1 VGLSLLA
8 LAAVALLPN
17 AANVPG
23 GAEAGLPGPVD
34 VPGWPAPQPG
44 PGWHNL
50 FTAWERFDALWF
62 LRIAEEG
69 YRARDGSA
77 AFFPLYPLTVRV
89 LSGVLG
95 GHPFAAALL
104 LSSGALVA
112 ALVLLYLL
120 TAHELDEEAARRA
133 VLYTCL
139 FPGAVF
145 LFAPYSEPL
154 FLLCSVGA
162 FLAARR
168 GRWAVAGAAG
178 ALAAATRSVGIL
190 LGPALAVE
198 ALTRRREG
206 ERAWPGLLAAAA
218 VPLGTL
224 AYLGWWGLA
233 WGDPLAPL
241 RQQATW
247 QRSAAAPW
255 ETALQATRQ
264 AFRWIGTYPGGYH
277 LLDWLLVVPVAA
289 ACVYAAF
296 RFRPA
301 YAVYAL
307 ASLLVPLAYAFPPRP
322 LMSVPRFAAVLFPVS
337 WVLAD
342 LTRRRILPHAGVVA
356 VSAGGLAISTLL
368 FAGWYYIF

>member
-1 VGLSLLA
+1 
-8 LAAVALLPN
+8 
-17 AANVPG
+17 
-23 GAEAGLPGPVD
+23 
-34 VPGWPAPQPG
+34 
-44 PGWHNL
+44 
-50 FTAWERFDALWF
+50 
-62 LRIAEEG
+62 
-69 YRARDGSA
+69 
-77 AFFPLYPLTVRV
+77 
-89 LSGVLG
+89 
-95 GHPFAAALL
+95 
-104 LSSGALVA
+104 
-112 ALVLLYLL
+112 
-120 TAHELDEEAARRA
+120 
-133 VLYTCL
+133 
-139 FPGAVF
+139 
-145 LFAPYSEPL
+145 
-154 FLLCSVGA
+154 
-162 FLAARR
+162 
-168 GRWAVAGAAG
+168 
-178 ALAAATRSVGIL
+178 
-190 LGPALAVE
+190 
-198 ALTRRREG
+198 
-206 ERAWPGLLAAAA
+206 
-218 VPLGTL
+218 
-224 AYLGWWGLA
+224 
-233 WGDPLAPL
+233 LAPL